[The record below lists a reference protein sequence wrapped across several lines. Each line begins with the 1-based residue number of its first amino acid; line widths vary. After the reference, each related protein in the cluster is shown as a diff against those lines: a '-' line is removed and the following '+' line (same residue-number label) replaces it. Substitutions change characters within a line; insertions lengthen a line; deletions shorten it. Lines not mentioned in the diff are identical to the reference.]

1 MTIPFALGLFNYS
14 GPLAGARE
22 FQEFHEFAI
31 SMLEERGVQAT
42 YFASDGKGHSS
53 NLAKLSNAAH
63 RRLLASG
70 FNELTLLSVVAVP
83 KGSDAPAYDLTAS
96 VDFYSSHELGT
107 EFALFSKDARFPL
120 EPQSFRELLVG
131 LIALYDWDFGYVTQP
146 PFERSPQAYISGYC
160 DGTQPKDE
168 EDRNQIWYDA
178 PPEVRLRR
186 ARNIFP
192 LSLLNPAQL
201 VAPVAPGKTLA
212 GILQGTPG
220 CTLDELV
227 PGRLWLSTVEPHLVQ
242 GLRSLLKGT
251 GALIEGG

>member
-1 MTIPFALGLFNYS
+1 M
-14 GPLAGARE
+14 
-22 FQEFHEFAI
+22 FQRFHDI
-31 SMLEERGVQAT
+31 SVSMLEERGIQAT

-53 NLAKLSNAAH
+53 KLAKLGNAAH

-96 VDFYSSHELGT
+96 VDFASCSELGT
-107 EFALFSKDARFPL
+107 ELCLFSKDARFPL
-120 EPQSFRELLVG
+120 ESRSFRELLVE
-131 LIALYDWDFGYVTQP
+131 LTTLYDWDFGYVTHP

-160 DGTQPKDE
+160 DGTQSKDE

-201 VAPVAPGKTLA
+201 GAPVAPGKTLA

>member
-14 GPLAGARE
+14 GPLAGAQD
-22 FQEFHEFAI
+22 FQRFHELAI
-31 SMLEERGVQAT
+31 SMLEKRGVGAT

-53 NLAKLSNAAH
+53 NLAKLGNAAH
-63 RRLLASG
+63 RRLLACG

-96 VDFYSSHELGT
+96 VDFLSSHELGT

-120 EPQSFRELLVG
+120 EPHSFRELLAG
-131 LIALYDWDFGYVTQP
+131 LIALYDWDFGYVTHP

-160 DGTQPKDE
+160 DGTQPQDE

-201 VAPVAPGKTLA
+201 GAPVAPGKTLA
-212 GILQGTPG
+212 EILQGTPG
-220 CTLDELV
+220 CVLEELV

>member
-1 MTIPFALGLFNYS
+1 MTVPFVLGLFNHS
-14 GPLAGARE
+14 SPPAGAQV
-22 FQEFHEFAI
+22 FQRFHDFSI
-31 SMLEERGVQAT
+31 SMLEERGIQAS
-42 YFASDGKGHSS
+42 YIASDGKGHSS
-53 NLAKLSNAAH
+53 NLAKLGNAAH

-70 FNELTLLSVVAVP
+70 FNGLTLLSVVAVP

-96 VDFYSSHELGT
+96 VDFSSSCELGT
-107 EFALFSKDARFPL
+107 EFALFSRDARFPL
-120 EPQSFRELLVG
+120 QPQSFRELLVR
-131 LIALYDWDFGYVTQP
+131 LIALHDWDFGYVTHP
-146 PFERSPQAYISGYC
+146 PFELSPQAYISGYC
-160 DGTQPKDE
+160 DGTQSKDE
-168 EDRNQIWYDA
+168 EDRNQIWHDA
-178 PPEVRLRR
+178 PPEVRLRK

-201 VAPVAPGKTLA
+201 GAPVAPDKTLA
-212 GILQGTPG
+212 GLLQGTPG

>member
-14 GPLAGARE
+14 GPLAGAQD
-22 FQEFHEFAI
+22 FQRFHELAI

-53 NLAKLSNAAH
+53 NLAKLGNAAH

-70 FNELTLLSVVAVP
+70 FNELTFLSVVAVP
-83 KGSDAPAYDLTAS
+83 KGSDAPAYDLMAS
-96 VDFYSSHELGT
+96 VDFHSSHELGT
-107 EFALFSKDARFPL
+107 EFVLFSKDARFPL

-131 LIALYDWDFGYVTQP
+131 LIALYDWDFGYVTHP
-146 PFERSPQAYISGYC
+146 PFERSPEAHICGYC
-160 DGTQPKDE
+160 DGTQPQDE

-178 PPEVRLRR
+178 SSEVRLHR

-201 VAPVAPGKTLA
+201 GAPVAPGKTLA
-212 GILQGTPG
+212 GILQGSPG

>member
-1 MTIPFALGLFNYS
+1 MTIPFALGLSNYS
-14 GPLAGARE
+14 GPLAGAQD
-22 FQEFHEFAI
+22 FQKFHELAI
-31 SMLEERGVQAT
+31 SMLEKRGVEAT
-42 YFASDGKGHSS
+42 HFAADGKGQSGK
-53 NLAKLSNAAH
+53 LAKLGNAAH

-70 FNELTLLSVVAVP
+70 FNELTLLGVDAVP

-96 VDFYSSHELGT
+96 VDFFSSRELGT
-107 EFALFSKDARFPL
+107 EFVLFSKDARFPL
-120 EPQSFRELLVG
+120 EPQSFRGLLVG
-131 LIALYDWDFGYVTQP
+131 LIALYDWDFGYVTHP

-168 EDRNQIWYDA
+168 EDRNQIWHDA
-178 PPEVRLRR
+178 PPEVRLRK

-201 VAPVAPGKTLA
+201 GAPVAPDKTLA
-212 GILQGTPG
+212 GLLQGTPG

>member
-14 GPLAGARE
+14 GPLARARD
-22 FQEFHEFAI
+22 FQKFHELGI

-53 NLAKLSNAAH
+53 KLAKLGNAAH
-63 RRLLASG
+63 RRLLTGG

-83 KGSDAPAYDLTAS
+83 KGSDSPAYDLTAS
-96 VDFYSSHELGT
+96 MDFHSSHELGT
-107 EFALFSKDARFPL
+107 EFALFSKDARLPL
-120 EPQSFRELLVG
+120 EPHSFRELLAG
-131 LIALYDWDFGYVTQP
+131 LIALYDWDFGYVTHP

-160 DGTQPKDE
+160 DGMQPQDE
-168 EDRNQIWYDA
+168 ADRNQIWYDA
-178 PPEVRLRR
+178 PPEVRLRK

-201 VAPVAPGKTLA
+201 GAPVAPGKTLA
-212 GILQGTPG
+212 GILQDTPG